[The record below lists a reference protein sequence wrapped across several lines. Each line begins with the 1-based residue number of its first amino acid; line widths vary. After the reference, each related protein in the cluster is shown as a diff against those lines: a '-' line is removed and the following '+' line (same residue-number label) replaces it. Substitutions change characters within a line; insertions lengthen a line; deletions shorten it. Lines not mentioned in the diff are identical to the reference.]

1 MTKSPKEEAV
11 ERAILGKL
19 KNSSLRGFAKR
30 VLQDEEVHAYQEYAN
45 SVSIMRLKYND
56 HGPVHMRTV
65 VLNALTLADL
75 LHEAGVLLSLE
86 KEELGSYDDSL
97 AGIFLSGMLHDIGMG
112 VTRMNHENLAVP
124 LALPI
129 VERFL
134 KIRYP
139 DDIRK
144 QVMLRTMIVECITGH
159 MGIIKVNSLEAGI
172 ILIADGTDMEKGR
185 ARIPMMLSLS
195 QDAKVGDIHQY
206 SSAAIEDLEIT
217 KGAEKPIRISIKM
230 KSDVGF
236 FQVEEVLFPKMNMSP
251 IKPYVE
257 LYASVIGGPVK
268 KYL

>member
-11 ERAILGKL
+11 ERAILKKL
-19 KNSSLRGFAKR
+19 KNSSLCGLAER
-30 VLQDEEVHAYQEYAN
+30 VLQDEEIHAYQEYAN
-45 SVSIMRLKYND
+45 NVSLMRLKYND

-75 LHEAGVLLSLE
+75 LHGAGVRLSLE
-86 KEELGSYDDSL
+86 KEEVGSYEDSL
-97 AGIFLSGMLHDIGMG
+97 TGIFLGGMLHDIGMG
-112 VTRMNHENLAVP
+112 VTRMNHENLAVS

-129 VERFL
+129 LDRFL
-134 KIRYP
+134 KTRYP
-139 DDIRK
+139 NDVYK
-144 QVMLRTMIVECITGH
+144 QVMLRTLVVECITGH
-159 MGIIKVNSLEAGI
+159 MGLVKVNSLEAGI

-185 ARIPMMLSLS
+185 ARIPMMLS

-217 KGAEKPIRISIKM
+217 EGKEKPIKISIKM

-257 LYASVIGGPVK
+257 LYASVIGGRIK

>member
-11 ERAILGKL
+11 ERAILNKL
-19 KNSSLRGFAKR
+19 KNSSLRSLAER

-45 SVSIMRLKYND
+45 NVSIMRLKYND

-65 VLNALTLADL
+65 VLNALTLANL
-75 LHEAGVLLSLE
+75 LHEAGVRLSLE
-86 KEELGSYDDSL
+86 KEEIGSYEDSL
-97 AGIFLSGMLHDIGMG
+97 TGIFLSGILHDIGMG
-112 VTRMNHENLAVP
+112 VTRMNHENLAVS

-129 VERFL
+129 VDRFL

-139 DDIRK
+139 NDIRK
-144 QVMLRTMIVECITGH
+144 QVMLRALIIECITGH
-159 MGIIKVNSLEAGI
+159 MGLVKVNSLEAGI

-185 ARIPMMLSLS
+185 ARIPLMLA

-206 SSAAIEDLEIT
+206 SSAAIENLEIT
-217 KGAEKPIRISIKM
+217 PGEEKPIKISIKM
-230 KSDVGF
+230 QSDVGF
-236 FQVEEVLFPKMNMSP
+236 FQVEEVLFPKLNMST